1 MADIIQ
7 LAEGVAREIGE
18 GAEVRLAPEFSLKDL
33 SEMRIVVVPAGLDS
47 KPVAR
52 GYREETLKIQVGVLK
67 RCTEDEI
74 VDLVNTV
81 VTLGNGFLDKTV
93 AGVRCHKVAYS
104 PLYSPEDFRE
114 KRQFTG
120 VVELTFMQVSGS
132 TG

>member
-7 LAEGVAREIGE
+7 LAEAVAREIGE
-18 GAEVRLAPEFSLKDL
+18 SAEVRLVPEFDL
-33 SEMRIVVVPAGLDS
+33 RDLNEMHIVVVPAGLVS

-81 VTLGNGFLDKTV
+81 VSIGTDFLDRSV
-93 AGVRCHKVAYS
+93 SGVRCHKVGYA

-120 VVELTFMQVSGS
+120 VAELTFIQVKGPA
-132 TG
+132 G